1 MHLGVAGELPIPLTD
16 GPAEFQRG
24 TNHLDSRKSPAL
36 SQAQKLQKRP
46 LCLHDCGSEHPA
58 VTSSAKFSCLQP
70 DCLGVWPTAVTGFIS
85 SLNRNSLR
93 CLDMDLLGL
102 AGPLSRR
109 MKGLKDPIKGSRVVF
124 PHKGASTSV
133 GICGHSP
140 HAMSSIEVSCSLLV
154 NP

>member
-36 SQAQKLQKRP
+36 SQAQKLQERP

-70 DCLGVWPTAVTGFIS
+70 DCLGVWPTAVTGFFFKPQSQLPEMPRHGPVGPGRAS
-85 SLNRNSLR
+85 SWRI
-93 CLDMDLLGL
+93 
-102 AGPLSRR
+102 
-109 MKGLKDPIKGSRVVF
+109 KGLKDPIKGSRVVF
-124 PHKGASTSV
+124 PHKGTSTSV